1 MYLVFRRHKLLFSQY
16 KKSISSVDFCE
27 VFQLNHKTVKTA
39 PIKNLVKN
47 VNIQKEDAFVKSNSY
62 VTSSVRY

>member
-16 KKSISSVDFCE
+16 QKSIPCVDLCE
-27 VFQLNHKTVKTA
+27 GCQRNRKTVKA
-39 PIKNLVKN
+39 SPIKNLVKN

-62 VTSSVRY
+62 VTNSVRY

>member
-16 KKSISSVDFCE
+16 QKNISFVDLCE
-27 VFQLNHKTVKTA
+27 VFQLNHKTVKAA

-47 VNIQKEDAFVKSNSY
+47 VNI
-62 VTSSVRY
+62 

>member
-16 KKSISSVDFCE
+16 QKNISFVDLCE
-27 VFQLNHKTVKTA
+27 VFQLNHKTVKAA

-62 VTSSVRY
+62 VTNSVRY